1 MPGVETAY
9 LSCGNLADKASGLCV
24 CIPIRLQPQALDV
37 RMGCGAVIAFVA
49 LDLADL
55 NHFGYAF
62 PVSTSMV
69 RKREVEKKSSTLDLE
84 QIMVEVVI
92 L

>member
-1 MPGVETAY
+1 MTRKKIVSRLQQEKRMPGVETAY

-24 CIPIRLQPQALDV
+24 RISIRLQPQAFDV

-55 NHFGYAF
+55 NHFGNAF

-69 RKREVEKKSSTLDLE
+69 RKKETEK
-84 QIMVEVVI
+84 
-92 L
+92 

>member
-9 LSCGNLADKASGLCV
+9 LSCGNLADKASSLCV
-24 CIPIRLQPQALDV
+24 RIPIRLQPQALDV

-55 NHFGYAF
+55 NHLGYAR

-69 RKREVEKKSSTLDLE
+69 RKKEVERRSSTLDLE
-84 QIMVEVVI
+84 RNVVGVVI